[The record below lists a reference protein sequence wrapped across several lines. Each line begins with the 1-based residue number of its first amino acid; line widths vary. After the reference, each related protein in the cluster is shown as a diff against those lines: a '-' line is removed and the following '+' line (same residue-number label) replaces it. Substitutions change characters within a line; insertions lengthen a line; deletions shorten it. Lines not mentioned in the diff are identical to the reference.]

1 MSSIYRTPELPWTDG
16 EDSRR
21 LWTILGVL
29 LALMLLVGVDGLDDS
44 IGFISMPPLPPCHC
58 PNANPHL

>member
-29 LALMLLVGVDGLDDS
+29 LALMLLVV
-44 IGFISMPPLPPCHC
+44 
-58 PNANPHL
+58 